1 MRQSTLLFRTLREP
15 PADIELPGHQL
26 AARAALFRPTGAG
39 LTLWLPLG
47 QRVLVRLGDLA
58 RTAIESVG
66 GQAIAT
72 PALQPA
78 DALDANRFG
87 VRDRA
92 GRQYALDDGDR
103 APLWRA
109 LKDQPPSYRQLPA
122 LLYRIAPLFRDE
134 EKPRGLVRAREFTA
148 LTATSLHATTADL
161 EAFYPRML
169 DALDGLV
176 RACGLEAWT
185 LPTSTGH
192 EFLLPHA
199 CGDGVAFVCNTCNYR
214 ATADEA
220 RLTKLPAPPVAPAAI
235 EQVATP
241 NCPTIADVAAFL
253 NVPVTQTIKTMMYAD
268 EQNHVI
274 FALIRG
280 DLDINAAKLERAL
293 RHTRLPH
300 GTLRPA
306 TEEQIRTTGAVPGY
320 ASPIGLRDVII
331 IADDSIQAAVNM
343 VAGANQAGYHLIGVS
358 IPRDIA
364 PTVVADIAQARA
376 GDTCPECRGKLEAI
390 SVIELGGCE
399 RAGTELS
406 ESVGLTF
413 IDADGKARPPAI
425 GLYGLGLTR
434 ILAAVLETHHDDHG
448 LMWPA
453 ALAPFDVHLIVLG
466 KEPREQAES
475 LYQQLQQAGLRVL
488 YDDREESPGVKF
500 ADADL
505 IGAPMRLTISKRNL
519 DKGCVELKA
528 RASTETRT
536 VALQDVVAAL
546 VAQP

>member
-1 MRQSTLLFRTLREP
+1 MHQSMLLFRTLREP
-15 PADIELPGHQL
+15 PADIERPGHQL

-39 LTLWLPLG
+39 LNMWLPLG
-47 QRVLVRLGDLA
+47 QRVLERLGNLA
-58 RTAIESVG
+58 RAALETLG

-72 PALQPA
+72 PALHPA
-78 DALDANRFG
+78 DSPDANRFG

-92 GRQYALDDGDR
+92 GRQYMLDDGDR

-134 EKPRGLVRAREFTA
+134 EKPRGLLRAREFTA
-148 LTATSLHATTADL
+148 LTATSLHTTTADL
-161 EAFYPRML
+161 EAFYPRVL
-169 DALDGLV
+169 DALDSIL
-176 RACGLEAWT
+176 RACGLEAWR

-199 CGDGVAFVCNTCNYR
+199 CGDGTAFACNACGYR

-220 RLTKLPAPPVAPAAI
+220 RLTKLPAPLVSPAPVEP
-235 EQVATP
+235 VATP

-268 EQNHVI
+268 EQNRVI
-274 FALIRG
+274 FALMRG
-280 DLDINAAKLERAL
+280 DLEINAAKLERAL
-293 RHTRLPH
+293 QHTRLPH
-300 GTLRPA
+300 GRLQPA

-331 IADDSIQAAVNM
+331 IADDSIQAAINM
-343 VAGANQAGYHLIGVS
+343 VAGANQAGYHLTGVS

-376 GDTCPECRGKLEAI
+376 GDICPECRGKLEAV

-399 RAGTELS
+399 RTNTELS
-406 ESVGLTF
+406 EAAALTF

-434 ILAAVLETHHDDHG
+434 ILAAVVETHHDDHG
-448 LMWPA
+448 LIWPA

-466 KEPREQAES
+466 KEPREQAEA
-475 LYQQLQQAGLRVL
+475 LYQQLQQVGLRVL
-488 YDDREESPGVKF
+488 YDDRDESPGVKF

-505 IGAPMRLTISKRNL
+505 IGAPARVTVSKRNL

-536 VALQDVVAAL
+536 VALPDVVAAL
-546 VAQP
+546 AVRP